1 MQRFKIDGDFKIE
14 SIVRKYA
21 EWIREGKLK
30 PNSDW
35 NKDLKI
41 KFTIQDPCQLVR
53 KGFGNPAANDLR
65 YTLAACVGAENII
78 EMHPNRSLNYC
89 CGGGGG
95 YLQSGY
101 SEARYKYGTI
111 KHEQILTT
119 GAEYVLT
126 PCHNCHSQIDD
137 LAHHFKANYHAVHLW
152 TILALSLGILGENE
166 RIYLDERFADINV
179 MK

>member
-1 MQRFKIDGDFKIE
+1 MQRFKINGNFTIE

-30 PNSDW
+30 PSSDW

-53 KGFGNPAANDLR
+53 KGFGNPAANDIR
-65 YTLAACVGAENII
+65 YTLAACVGEENIV
-78 EMHPNRSLNYC
+78 EMHPNRSSNYC

-101 SEARYKYGTI
+101 TEARRKYGNI

-119 GAEYVLT
+119 KADYVIT
-126 PCHNCHSQIDD
+126 PCHNCHSQIHD
-137 LAHHFKANYHAVHLW
+137 LAEFNHSNYKAVHLW
-152 TILALSLGILGENE
+152 TILALALNILGESE
-166 RIYLDERFADINV
+166 RIYLDERLAKVNLP
-179 MK
+179 